1 MQQQWPIANQ
11 FAISEVASRN
21 DLLAWLTSVPDIF
34 LFGGVVKHLVN
45 PSMHPAFTDIDAIA
59 TSPKVAAQLSTD
71 FGYRFMQV
79 SRRDQYPR
87 YKLGKSASR
96 QEVIQLLE
104 MNSEADA
111 KAFIYNAQYDIDR
124 TSISNQQLHFA
135 PTVSES
141 AALRGINE
149 KVARRVPGPRDL
161 RFFWPYRQ
169 QIEQRHKLKLLRKGF
184 TIHDEAPTIP
194 QMETL

>member
-1 MQQQWPIANQ
+1 MQQQKPIANQ
-11 FAISEVASRN
+11 FAICEVASRN
-21 DLLAWLTSVPDIF
+21 ELLAWLTSVPDIF
-34 LFGGVVKHLVN
+34 LFGGVVKHLIN
-45 PSMHPAFTDIDAIA
+45 PLAHPTFTDIDAIA
-59 TSPKVAAQLSTD
+59 TTPNVAEQLSTD
-71 FGYRFMQV
+71 FGYRFIQV

-96 QEVIQLLE
+96 REVIQLLE

-111 KAFIYNAQYDIDR
+111 RAFIYNAQYDIDR
-124 TSISNQQLHFA
+124 ASVSNQQLHFA
-135 PTVSES
+135 PTVSET

-161 RFFWPYRQ
+161 RFFSPYRR

-184 TIHDEAPTIP
+184 TVHDEAPTIP
-194 QMETL
+194 PMDTI

>member
-1 MQQQWPIANQ
+1 MQQQGPTANQ
-11 FAISEVASRN
+11 CAVCEVASRN

-45 PSMHPAFTDIDAIA
+45 SSAHPTFADIDAIA
-59 TSPKVAAQLSTD
+59 TSPKVAEQLSTN
-71 FGYRFMQV
+71 FGYRFIQV

-87 YKLGKSASR
+87 YKLGKSASHR
-96 QEVIQLLE
+96 EVIQLLE
-104 MNSEADA
+104 MTTEADA

-124 TSISNQQLHFA
+124 VSVSNQQLHFA
-135 PTVSES
+135 PTISES

-161 RFFWPYRQ
+161 RFFSPYRQ

-184 TIHDEAPTIP
+184 TVHDEFSTIP
-194 QMETL
+194 HTKIL